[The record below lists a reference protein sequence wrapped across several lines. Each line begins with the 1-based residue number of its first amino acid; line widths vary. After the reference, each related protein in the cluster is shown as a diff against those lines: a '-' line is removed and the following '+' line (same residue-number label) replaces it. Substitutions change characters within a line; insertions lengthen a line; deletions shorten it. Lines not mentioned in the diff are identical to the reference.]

1 MEKLLE
7 ITKEL
12 CDLNKDLSITGTLML
27 KLRGIDLG
35 REPHDID
42 LLIPTGTTLILPKT
56 AVKTKSDYGDGSE
69 KYEYNGF
76 KIDILSSEEKP
87 EIINGWKLGSIEQ
100 LMGAKFKYTKQGNK
114 SSNKHYDDLVKLN
127 YKFPDDH
134 QSTICLDLP
143 FTQ

>member
-7 ITKEL
+7 IVKEL
-12 CDLNKDLSITGTLML
+12 CDLNKDISITGTLML
-27 KLRGIDLG
+27 KLRGIDLD

-69 KYEYNGF
+69 RYEYNNF

-100 LMGAKFKYTKQGNK
+100 LMEAKFKYVKQGNR

-127 YKFPDDH
+127 YKFPDDYEF
-134 QSTICLDLP
+134 IPCLLP
-143 FTQ
+143 LTNN